1 MAKLQDTLEVFMEEL
16 EKVQNS
22 IDSVKE
28 IDTIIDSKINEIK
41 KIALKVEISNLE
53 SANQLFLK
61 ELENQYLKIEKKSK
75 LHLESIENRIITEK
89 NYFNKYYKIGIGFL
103 IVFLLSM
110 TLAVKFHYQS
120 KQLKKSINMKNL
132 KIEFYLILLMRKNSI
147 TLLKDGLMKNV
158 KKRNKI
164 WITFYKSYPHFIFQQ
179 QFNF

>member
-28 IDTIIDSKINEIK
+28 INPIIDSKINEIK

-61 ELENQYLKIEKKSK
+61 ELENQYLKIEKNSK

-89 NYFNKYYKIGIGFL
+89 NYFNKYYKFGIGFL
-103 IVFLLSM
+103 VVFLLSM
-110 TLAVKFHYQS
+110 TLAVKFYYQS
-120 KQLKKSINMKNL
+120 KQFEREYQYEKSKNRVLSDFIDEKKLNNSFERWIDKKHQKMK
-132 KIEFYLILLMRKNSI
+132 
-147 TLLKDGLMKNV
+147 
-158 KKRNKI
+158 
-164 WITFYKSYPHFIFQQ
+164 
-179 QFNF
+179 

>member
-28 IDTIIDSKINEIK
+28 INPIIDSKINEIK

-61 ELENQYLKIEKKSK
+61 ELENQYLKIEKNSK
-75 LHLESIENRIITEK
+75 LHLERIENNIIKEK

-103 IVFLLSM
+103 IVFLLSITM
-110 TLAVKFHYQS
+110 AIKFYYQS
-120 KQLKKSINMKNL
+120 QDYKKDYQYEKSKNRVL
-132 KIEFYLILLMRKNSI
+132 SDFIDEKNF
-147 TLLKDGLMKNV
+147 N
-158 KKRNKI
+158 
-164 WITFYKSYPHFIFQQ
+164 KSYEKWLDKKHQKTK
-179 QFNF
+179 

>member
-28 IDTIIDSKINEIK
+28 INPIIDSKINEIK

-61 ELENQYLKIEKKSK
+61 ELENQYLKIEKNSK
-75 LHLESIENRIITEK
+75 HHLESIESRIITEK

-103 IVFLLSM
+103 VAFLLSI
-110 TLAVKFHYQS
+110 TLAVKFYYQS
-120 KQLKKSINMKNL
+120 KQFEREYQYEKSKNRVLSDFIDGKKLN
-132 KIEFYLILLMRKNSI
+132 NSFEKW
-147 TLLKDGLMKNV
+147 LD
-158 KKRNKI
+158 KKRSNRK
-164 WITFYKSYPHFIFQQ
+164 
-179 QFNF
+179 

>member
-89 NYFNKYYKIGIGFL
+89 NYFNKYYKIGIGF
-103 IVFLLSM
+103 IVAFLLSI
-110 TLAVKFHYQS
+110 TLAVKFYYQS
-120 KQLKKSINMKNL
+120 KQFEREYQYEKSKNRVLSDFIDEKKLN
-132 KIEFYLILLMRKNSI
+132 NSFERWI
-147 TLLKDGLMKNV
+147 DE
-158 KKRNKI
+158 KRQK
-164 WITFYKSYPHFIFQQ
+164 TK
-179 QFNF
+179 

>member
-28 IDTIIDSKINEIK
+28 INPIIDSKINEIK

-61 ELENQYLKIEKKSK
+61 ELENQYLKIEKNSK

-89 NYFNKYYKIGIGFL
+89 NYFNKYYKIGIGF
-103 IVFLLSM
+103 IVAFLLSI
-110 TLAVKFHYQS
+110 TLVVKFYYQS
-120 KQLKKSINMKNL
+120 KQFEREYQYEKSKNRVLSDFIDEKKLNNSFERWIDEKRQN
-132 KIEFYLILLMRKNSI
+132 RK
-147 TLLKDGLMKNV
+147 
-158 KKRNKI
+158 
-164 WITFYKSYPHFIFQQ
+164 
-179 QFNF
+179 

>member
-28 IDTIIDSKINEIK
+28 INPIIDSKINEIK

-61 ELENQYLKIEKKSK
+61 ELENQYLKIEKNSK

-89 NYFNKYYKIGIGFL
+89 NYFNKYYKIGIGF
-103 IVFLLSM
+103 IVAFLLSI
-110 TLAVKFHYQS
+110 TLVVKFYYQS
-120 KQLKKSINMKNL
+120 KQFEREYQYEKSKNRVLSNFIDEKKLNNSFERWIDEKRQN
-132 KIEFYLILLMRKNSI
+132 RK
-147 TLLKDGLMKNV
+147 
-158 KKRNKI
+158 
-164 WITFYKSYPHFIFQQ
+164 
-179 QFNF
+179 

>member
-28 IDTIIDSKINEIK
+28 INPIIDSKINEIK

-89 NYFNKYYKIGIGFL
+89 NYFNKYYKIGIGF
-103 IVFLLSM
+103 IVAFLLSI
-110 TLAVKFHYQS
+110 TLVVKFYYQS
-120 KQLKKSINMKNL
+120 KQFEREYQYEKSKNRVLSNFIDEKKLNNSFERWIDEKRQN
-132 KIEFYLILLMRKNSI
+132 RK
-147 TLLKDGLMKNV
+147 
-158 KKRNKI
+158 
-164 WITFYKSYPHFIFQQ
+164 
-179 QFNF
+179 